1 MNSVFNRNKKPMIS
15 KENHARFPCSEGHT
29 INGVIPTINPNIMQ
43 IQHPEWV
50 GKPCDCK
57 KLIYNE
63 GECFCPAQKRFEI
76 HWMPNTKY

>member
-15 KENHARFPCSEGHT
+15 PENHAKHPCSESHT
-29 INGVIPTINPNIMQ
+29 INMVVPTINPHIMQ

-57 KLIYNE
+57 KLLYTE
-63 GECFCPAQKRFEI
+63 GKCFCPSNSHWEI